1 LCAYLA
7 AKSGWIDVVDEG
19 PLAVD
24 LHHREPLP
32 VAGLEAGIAVDLDL
46 LEVERNLLPNLGDDL
61 PRALAEMAALCVV
74 EDDLR
79 FAARVLRDRC
89 RG

>member
-1 LCAYLA
+1 LCGYLA
-7 AKSGWIDVVDEG
+7 AKSSWIDGVDEG

-24 LHHREPLP
+24 LHHREPFP

-46 LEVERNLLPNLGDDL
+46 LEVEPNLLPNLGNGP
-61 PRALAEMAALCVV
+61 PRALAEVAALCVV
-74 EDDLR
+74 EDDFR

>member
-1 LCAYLA
+1 LCGYFAP
-7 AKSGWIDVVDEG
+7 KSTWIDVVDEG

-32 VAGLEAGIAVDLDL
+32 VAGLETGVAVDLDL
-46 LEVERNLLPNLGDDL
+46 LEVEGNLLPNLGDDSSR
-61 PRALAEMAALCVV
+61 PLAQVAALCVV
-74 EDDLR
+74 EDDLG
-79 FAARVLRDRC
+79 FAARVATDRC